1 MAATSVP
8 LYSPSSEPII
18 NNMETEN
25 PVDEFSFGPPMSQD
39 SSMYTGSIEAQE
51 EFMESGRK
59 DESGEG
65 PRYRFPFYS
74 QIFNKKNYDWLL
86 EVDESGDD
94 DDFKKP
100 LLEELDIDLQDIYYK
115 VRCVVFPIPSL
126 GFKRDVLRDSP
137 DFWGPLLVVLLYA
150 MLALFGQFK
159 VVSWIITIWLLGS
172 LIIFLLARVLG
183 GEVNYSQC
191 LGVIG
196 YSLIPLVLTAA
207 ALPLVN
213 YFPILSDIIK
223 LFGVVWASYSAGS
236 LLIQEEL
243 KNKRLLLM
251 YPILL
256 LYIYFFSLY
265 TGA

>member
-1 MAATSVP
+1 M
-8 LYSPSSEPII
+8 E
-18 NNMETEN
+18 NMETEN
-25 PVDEFSFGPPMSQD
+25 PVDEFSFGPPLSQD
-39 SSMYTGSIEAQE
+39 ASMYTGSIEAQE
-51 EFMESGRK
+51 EFMESDQK
-59 DESGEG
+59 GELNGG
-65 PRYRFPFYS
+65 PRYRFPFS
-74 QIFNKKNYDWLL
+74 QIFNKKSYDWLL

-94 DDFKKP
+94 EDFRKP

-115 VRCVVFPIPSL
+115 VRCVLFPIPSL

-196 YSLIPLVLTAA
+196 YSLIPLVLTAT

-213 YFPILSDIIK
+213 YFPMISVLIK

>member
-1 MAATSVP
+1 M
-8 LYSPSSEPII
+8 
-18 NNMETEN
+18 
-25 PVDEFSFGPPMSQD
+25 
-39 SSMYTGSIEAQE
+39 
-51 EFMESGRK
+51 
-59 DESGEG
+59 
-65 PRYRFPFYS
+65 
-74 QIFNKKNYDWLL
+74 
-86 EVDESGDD
+86 
-94 DDFKKP
+94 
-100 LLEELDIDLQDIYYK
+100 
-115 VRCVVFPIPSL
+115 VFPLPSL

-213 YFPILSDIIK
+213 YFPNISVAIK

-236 LLIQEEL
+236 LLIQDEL

>member
-1 MAATSVP
+1 
-8 LYSPSSEPII
+8 
-18 NNMETEN
+18 METEN
-25 PVDEFSFGPPMSQD
+25 PVDEFSFGPPLSQD
-39 SSMYTGSIEAQE
+39 ASMYTGSIEAQE
-51 EFMESGRK
+51 EFMESDQK
-59 DESGEG
+59 GELNG
-65 PRYRFPFYS
+65 SPRYRFPFS
-74 QIFNKKNYDWLL
+74 QIFNKKSYDWLL

-94 DDFKKP
+94 EDFRKP

-115 VRCVVFPIPSL
+115 VRCVLFPIPSL

-196 YSLIPLVLTAA
+196 YSLIPLVLTAT

-213 YFPILSDIIK
+213 YFPMISVLIK